1 MFPRIAL
8 LSALMFAVCGPAL
21 AEPLKV
27 VASFSI
33 LGDMVRQIGGDQVE
47 VTTLVGPN
55 GDAHVYQP
63 TPGDAKAIAEADLIV
78 VNGLG
83 FEGWFDRLF
92 KASQSKALVAVA
104 SAGVVP
110 LTMKDDD
117 EGEAHHGHTHAH
129 DHGHGTATDPHA
141 WQSLANGRLY
151 ASNIGEALAQ
161 VAPDRAEH
169 FLTAAAAYS
178 QRLGVLEAWVHREL
192 GAIPKADRRII
203 TSHDAFGYFGKAY
216 GVDLLAPVGLSTEA
230 EPTAKEVAALIRQ
243 MKASKVRAIFIES
256 MTDPRLIQQ
265 IAKDGGGTVGGV
277 LYSDSLSP
285 GNGPAATY
293 EAMFRYNVGV
303 LKAALAPH
311 G

>member
-8 LSALMFAVCGPAL
+8 LTALMIAVCGPAL
-21 AEPLKV
+21 AEPVKV

-63 TPGDAKAIAEADLIV
+63 TPGDAKAIAAADLIV

-92 KASQSKALVAVA
+92 KASQSKAVVAVA
-104 SAGVVP
+104 STGVIP
-110 LTMKDDD
+110 LTVKDEE
-117 EGEAHHGHTHAH
+117 EGESRHVHAH
-129 DHGHGTATDPHA
+129 VHGGKNTTDPHA

-151 ASNIGEALAQ
+151 ARNIGEALAK
-161 VAPDRAEH
+161 VAPERAER
-169 FLTAAAAYS
+169 FLSAAAAYS
-178 QRLGVLEAWVHREL
+178 QRLGVLESWVQREL
-192 GAIPKADRRII
+192 SAIPKADRRII

-216 GVDLLAPVGLSTEA
+216 GVELMAPVGLSTEA

-243 MKASKVRAIFIES
+243 MKATKIRAVFIES

-265 IAKDGGGTVGGV
+265 VAKDGGGTVGGT

-285 GNGPAATY
+285 EDGPAATY
-293 EAMFRYNVGV
+293 EAMFRHNVDV
-303 LKAALAPH
+303 LKAALTTIH
-311 G
+311 NQ